1 MNFNQ
6 EIPIF
11 INPNLESSA
20 EDRGDLLARFN
31 QYGEILQARTHGRV
45 QKLFMFTGSQRI
57 EENLEK
63 YPNLE
68 LIQVGNH
75 TRNFLSFGI
84 RIALKFRKMKLLPGI
99 LISAD
104 LYFAFCAT
112 LVVYFLTKPSQ
123 GIQISFHGSF
133 SNSLDGRLKA
143 QIRKRYMKFV
153 IRKASSVRVVSP
165 QLLQELNSSFNLS
178 EKEIFVAS
186 VPVSLPPLNPTVS
199 RPKIIAFVGRIH
211 HERGL
216 EQWVSMIKQ
225 LNLIREDFSCLVI
238 GDGEGAKNFQHKLL
252 EVLPR
257 ERLKFAGKLSRIEV
271 FTYLSKI
278 QIVLS
283 TAPKEGFGVAI
294 REAMSADTFVCSSKT
309 PVTSELDSR
318 FPKLMYTFDSEADGV
333 SLLDKL
339 LDQRHDAVEV
349 FSFREYLEEQNVSNL
364 EILIQSWIE

>member
-20 EDRGDLLARFN
+20 EDPGDLLARFN
-31 QYGEILQARTHGRV
+31 KYGEILQVQTNGRI
-45 QKLFMFTGSQRI
+45 QKLFMFTGSQRV
-57 EENLEK
+57 ERKLEK

-75 TRNFLSFGI
+75 SRNFLSFGI
-84 RIALKFRKMKLLPGI
+84 RTALKFRKMKLMPGI

-112 LVVYFLTKPSQ
+112 LVVYFFIRPSQ

-143 QIRKRYMKFV
+143 QMRKRYLEFV
-153 IRKASSVRVVSP
+153 IQKASSVRVVSP
-165 QLLQELNSSFNLS
+165 QLLQELNSSFDLS
-178 EKEIFVAS
+178 RKKIFVAP
-186 VPVSLPPLNPTVS
+186 VPVSLPPLNPAVS
-199 RPKIIAFVGRIH
+199 RSKIIAFVGRIH

-216 EQWVSMIKQ
+216 EQWVSMIRQ
-225 LNLIREDFSCLVI
+225 LNLIRKDFLCLVV
-238 GDGEGAKNFQHKLL
+238 GDGEGAKNFEQQLS

-257 ERLKFAGKLSRIEV
+257 KRLKFAGKLNRIEV
-271 FTYLSKI
+271 FKYLSEI

-283 TAPKEGFGVAI
+283 TAPSEGFGVAI
-294 REAMSADTFVCSSKT
+294 REAMSAGTFVCASRT

-318 FPKLMYTFDSEADGV
+318 FPKLMFTYDSETDGV
-333 SLLDKL
+333 NQLNNL
-339 LDQRHDAVEV
+339 LDQRHDAAEV
-349 FSFREYLEEQNVSNL
+349 FSFRENLEKQNESNL
-364 EILIQSWIE
+364 EILIQSWVE